1 MYLKQKDEHH
11 LIEVL
16 SVKDLV
22 DPLHPTVAGRS
33 HYGEEIQEPE
43 NFPKSDLVFPS
54 GEDLPRCWVD
64 VHYRDKEIRRP

>member
-16 SVKDLV
+16 SIKDLV
-22 DPLHPTVAGRS
+22 DPLHPGVAGRS
-33 HYGEEIQEPE
+33 HYGEEIQDPE
-43 NFPKSDLVFPS
+43 NFPKSDLVFLS

-64 VHYRDKEIRRP
+64 VHYRDREVRHA